1 MPRANASLWTRERE
15 ELPAGEREVIAAD
28 VTAVACARRELARAV
43 ALAKVVLAFFAD
55 QRSSRFS
62 RSSSFTRSASADV
75 TPGRAPPSISAWRT
89 HFLSVSFVIPS
100 LPAIDVIAAHY
111 DSYSRSN
118 TIRTARSRTSAGY
131 RSRLAIP
138 TILSSRRA
146 SRSPGRF
153 RQPALTHRGSP
164 IASSPTS
171 RLEVRSGMASSLQAA
186 HPSKRPEMRERRMR
200 RSAKQFLHLSR
211 DRDAAP
217 PPPAP
222 PPRHD
227 EAETVSEPP
236 VARYDRLSAEAV
248 LAHLDKLTAKD
259 LARLGDHER
268 SHRNRAS
275 VLAEIDARLGHEPWP
290 GYDALDV
297 DGVRFGLDG
306 AHQDRFVMVLAY
318 ERAHRNRAG
327 VVLAAQQRT
336 A

>member
-1 MPRANASLWTRERE
+1 
-15 ELPAGEREVIAAD
+15 
-28 VTAVACARRELARAV
+28 
-43 ALAKVVLAFFAD
+43 
-55 QRSSRFS
+55 
-62 RSSSFTRSASADV
+62 
-75 TPGRAPPSISAWRT
+75 
-89 HFLSVSFVIPS
+89 
-100 LPAIDVIAAHY
+100 
-111 DSYSRSN
+111 
-118 TIRTARSRTSAGY
+118 
-131 RSRLAIP
+131 
-138 TILSSRRA
+138 
-146 SRSPGRF
+146 
-153 RQPALTHRGSP
+153 
-164 IASSPTS
+164 
-171 RLEVRSGMASSLQAA
+171 
-186 HPSKRPEMRERRMR
+186 MRERRVR
-200 RSAKQFLHLSR
+200 RSAKQFLHLGR
-211 DRDAAP
+211 GRDAAP

-227 EAETVSEPP
+227 DAETVSEPP

-268 SHRNRAS
+268 SHRNRVS

-306 AHQDRFVMVLAY
+306 AHEDRFVMVLAY